1 MIKQNIIIIGHK
13 VLYDILQEIESYLLF
28 EIIYFINEDKY
39 LKSLIINKE
48 NTKNS
53 IYLFKKN
60 TTKLLKKIKLNENQ
74 IFDIPDQPIE
84 IFKLI
89 EKINIK
95 LIRQKYSNQSNVP
108 FGKYLLDVN
117 SREISRDNKTLK
129 LTEKEIDTIIFL
141 NNSKSPQSTKDLLN
155 KVWGYI
161 ADIETHTVETHI
173 YRLRKKILEKFDD
186 KNFIMS
192 HEEGYKIL

>member
-1 MIKQNIIIIGHK
+1 MTKQNIIIIGHK
-13 VLYDILQEIESYLLF
+13 VLYDILQEIEGNLSF
-28 EIIYFINEDKY
+28 EIIYFVDENEY
-39 LKSLIINKE
+39 FKSLIINKE

-53 IYLFKKN
+53 IYLFKKT

-74 IFDIPDQPIE
+74 IFDIPGQPIE

-117 SREISRDNKTLK
+117 SRKISRDNKTLK